1 MESDKWVVCCNEGQV
16 SMCDL
21 KNNGA
26 VSRRPIQADAAMMN
40 PSVSVLAVRSG
51 QQLQIFNLELKAK
64 MNSFSMGES
73 VVFWRWI
80 DKKTLAI
87 ITTSCVYHWA
97 CVEVDS
103 KPFKGE

>member
-1 MESDKWVVCCNEGQV
+1 MI
-16 SMCDL
+16 DL

-26 VSRRPIQADAAMMN
+26 VSKRPIQADAAIMN

-51 QQLQIFNLELKAK
+51 QQLQVFNLDLKAK
-64 MNSFSMGES
+64 MNSFAMSET

-80 DKKTLAI
+80 SQKSLAI
-87 ITTSCVYHWA
+87 VTSGAVYHWD
-97 CVEVDS
+97 CVEADA